1 VVKLEFYRVFY
12 VVAKTGNLSKAS
24 KELFI
29 SQPAVSYGIKQLEEQ
44 LGGRLFVRTAKGM
57 ELTPEGQMIY
67 EYVSRAYDELTAAE
81 NRFSQMRGLEEGTVH
96 IGASDT
102 ISKYFILP
110 RIEAFKKKYPKITIK
125 ITNRTTDEIMNLLK
139 SGKVDL
145 GFINRVDETQYAG
158 IKLTTC
164 ADIGECFVATPDFLR
179 GINAPLSVSELTAL
193 PLILLEEGSST
204 RRAVER
210 TIESLGGK
218 LNPSFELCSV
228 DLVAECAKAGLGVG
242 CVTKE
247 YIDKELKSGELAVV
261 PLSFPLPRRKIAMA
275 TLEGM
280 PSSFATAKLEEY
292 FYEITPDGEKIKKE

>member
-1 VVKLEFYRVFY
+1 MVKLEFYRVFY
-12 VVAKTGNLSKAS
+12 AVAKTGNLSKAS

-57 ELTPEGQMIY
+57 ELTPEGRMMY

-81 NRFSQMRGLEEGTVH
+81 NKFSQMRGLEEGTIH

-102 ISKYFILP
+102 ITKYFILP
-110 RIEAFKKKYPKITIK
+110 RIEPFKHRYPKINIK
-125 ITNRTTDEIMNLLK
+125 ITNRTTDEIMTLLK
-139 SGKVDL
+139 AGKVDL
-145 GFINRVDETQYAG
+145 GFINRVDEDSFPG
-158 IKLTTC
+158 IALTPC
-164 ADIGECFVATPDFLR
+164 ADVGECFVANGDVAARFDH
-179 GINAPLSVSELTAL
+179 PLSVSELTSL
-193 PLILLEEGSST
+193 PLILLEERSRT

-210 TIESLGGK
+210 AITDLGGR
-218 LNPSFELCSV
+218 LTPAFELCSV

-247 YIDKELKSGELAVV
+247 YIEREIAAGELSVV

-280 PSSFATAKLEEY
+280 PPSFATAKLEEY
-292 FYEITPDGEKIKKE
+292 FYQSTSEGVK

>member
-1 VVKLEFYRVFY
+1 MVKLEFYRVFY

-57 ELTPEGQMIY
+57 ELTPEGRMIY
-67 EYVSRAYDELTAAE
+67 EYVSRAFDELTAAE
-81 NRFSQMRGLEEGTVH
+81 NKFSQMRGLEEGTVH

-110 RIEAFKKKYPKITIK
+110 RIEAFKKQYPKINIK

-139 SGKVDL
+139 AGKVDL
-145 GFINRVDETQYAG
+145 GFINRVDDTPFAG
-158 IKLTTC
+158 IRLTPC
-164 ADIGECFVATPDFLR
+164 ADIGECFVANPDFAAR
-179 GINAPLSVSELTAL
+179 IGDAPLSVGELTSL
-193 PLILLEEGSST
+193 PLILLEEGSGT

-210 TIESLGGK
+210 AIEALGGK
-218 LNPSFELCSV
+218 LNPAFELCSV

-247 YIDKELKSGELAVV
+247 YIGKELASGELKEV

-280 PSSFATAKLEEY
+280 PPSFATAKLEEC
-292 FYEITPDGEKIKKE
+292 FKPNAPKSAK

>member
-1 VVKLEFYRVFY
+1 MVKLEFYRVFY

-57 ELTPEGQMIY
+57 ELTPEGKMIY
-67 EYVSRAYDELTAAE
+67 EYVSRAYEELMAAE
-81 NRFSQMRGLEEGTVH
+81 NKFSQMRGLEEGTVH

-110 RIEAFKKKYPKITIK
+110 RIEQFKKKYPKINIK

-139 SGKVDL
+139 AGKVDL
-145 GFINRVDETQYAG
+145 GFINRVDESTFPG
-158 IKLTTC
+158 IRLTPC
-164 ADIGECFVATPDFLR
+164 ADIGECFVANGDFMR
-179 GINAPLSVSELTAL
+179 RVTAPLSVSELTSL

-210 TIESLGGK
+210 AIEDLGGR
-218 LNPSFELCSV
+218 LNPAFELCSV

-247 YIDKELKSGELAVV
+247 YIDKELKSGELFVV

-280 PSSFATAKLEEY
+280 PPSFAAAKLEEY
-292 FYEITPDGEKIKKE
+292 FNTITPNCVKK

>member
-1 VVKLEFYRVFY
+1 MVKLEFYRVFY

-57 ELTPEGQMIY
+57 ELTPEGRMIY

-81 NRFSQMRGLEEGTVH
+81 NKFSQMRGLEEGTVH

-110 RIEAFKKKYPKITIK
+110 RIEAFKKQYPKINIK

-139 SGKVDL
+139 AGKVDL
-145 GFINRVDETQYAG
+145 GFINRVDETNYPG
-158 IKLTTC
+158 ITLTPC
-164 ADIGECFVATPDFLR
+164 ADIGECFVANKSYVDR
-179 GINAPLSVSELTAL
+179 IKEPLSVSELTAL

-210 TIESLGGK
+210 AIEALGGR
-218 LNPSFELCSV
+218 LTPAFELCSV

-247 YIDKELKSGELAVV
+247 YIEKELRDGELCLV

-280 PSSFATAKLEEY
+280 PPSFATAKLQEY
-292 FYEITPDGEKIKKE
+292 FNTIALDSVKK

>member
-1 VVKLEFYRVFY
+1 MVKLEFYRVFY

-57 ELTPEGQMIY
+57 ELTPEGRMIY
-67 EYVSRAYDELTAAE
+67 EYVSRAFDELTAAE
-81 NRFSQMRGLEEGTVH
+81 NKFSQMRGLEEGTVH

-110 RIEAFKKKYPKITIK
+110 TIERFKKQYPKINIK
-125 ITNRTTDEIMNLLK
+125 ITNRTTDDIMNLLK
-139 SGKVDL
+139 GGKVDL
-145 GFINRVDETQYAG
+145 GFINRVDDTPYPG
-158 IKLTTC
+158 IRLTDC
-164 ADIGECFVATPDFLR
+164 ADIGECFVANPDMMAR
-179 GINAPLSVSELTAL
+179 IGEAPLSVSELTSL
-193 PLILLEEGSST
+193 PLILLEERSGT
-204 RRAVER
+204 RRTVDRA
-210 TIESLGGK
+210 IEALGGK
-218 LNPSFELCSV
+218 LSPAFELCSV

-247 YIDKELKSGELAVV
+247 YIDKELAEGSLRVV
-261 PLSFPLPRRKIAMA
+261 PLSFPLPRRRIAMA

-280 PSSFATAKLEEY
+280 PPSFATAKLEDY
-292 FYEITPDGEKIKKE
+292 FKDIARKGAKK

>member
-1 VVKLEFYRVFY
+1 MVKLEFYRVFY

-57 ELTPEGQMIY
+57 ELTPEGKMIY
-67 EYVSRAYDELTAAE
+67 KYVSRAYDELMAAE
-81 NRFSQMRGLEEGTVH
+81 NKFSQMRGLEEGTVH

-110 RIEAFKKKYPKITIK
+110 RIEQFKKKYPKINIK

-139 SGKVDL
+139 AGKVDL
-145 GFINRVDETQYAG
+145 GFINRVDESSFPG
-158 IKLTTC
+158 IRLTSC
-164 ADIGECFVATPDFLR
+164 ADIGECFVANGDFMR
-179 GINAPLSVSELTAL
+179 RVTTPLSVSELTSL

-210 TIESLGGK
+210 AIENLGGR
-218 LNPSFELCSV
+218 LNPAFELCSV

-247 YIDKELKSGELAVV
+247 YIDKELEKGELFVV

-280 PSSFATAKLEEY
+280 PPSFAAAKLEEY
-292 FYEITPDGEKIKKE
+292 FNTIAPNGVKK

>member
-1 VVKLEFYRVFY
+1 MVKLEFYRVFY
-12 VVAKTGNLSKAS
+12 VVAKTGNLSKAA

-57 ELTPEGQMIY
+57 ELTPEGRMIY
-67 EYVSRAYDELTAAE
+67 DYVSRAFDELTAAE
-81 NRFSQMRGLEEGTVH
+81 NKFSQMRGLEEGTVH

-110 RIEAFKKKYPKITIK
+110 RIEQFKKKYPKINIK

-139 SGKVDL
+139 AGKVDL
-145 GFINRVDETQYAG
+145 GFINRVDDTPFAG
-158 IKLTTC
+158 IRLTSC
-164 ADIGECFVATPDFLR
+164 ADIGECFVANRDFMTR
-179 GINAPLSVSELTAL
+179 IHAPLSVSELTAL
-193 PLILLEEGSST
+193 PLILLEERSST

-210 TIESLGGK
+210 AIEDLGGR
-218 LNPSFELCSV
+218 LNPAFELCSV

-247 YIDKELKSGELAVV
+247 YIGKELESGELFVV

-280 PSSFATAKLEEY
+280 PSSFATAKLQEY
-292 FYEITPDGEKIKKE
+292 FNTIAQKSVKK

>member
-1 VVKLEFYRVFY
+1 MVKLEFYRVFY

-57 ELTPEGQMIY
+57 ELTPEGRMIY
-67 EYVSRAYDELTAAE
+67 EYVSRAFDELTAAE
-81 NRFSQMRGLEEGTVH
+81 NKFSQMRGLEEGTVH

-110 RIEAFKKKYPKITIK
+110 TIERFKKQFPKISIK

-139 SGKVDL
+139 GGKVDL
-145 GFINRVDETQYAG
+145 GFINRVDETPFPG
-158 IKLTTC
+158 ITLTPC
-164 ADIGECFVATPDFLR
+164 ADIGECFVASPEMMARIGT
-179 GINAPLSVSELTAL
+179 APLSVGELTSL
-193 PLILLEEGSST
+193 PLILLEERSST

-210 TIESLGGK
+210 AIEALGGK
-218 LNPSFELCSV
+218 LSPAFELCSV

-247 YIDKELKSGELAVV
+247 YIGKELAEGSLCEV
-261 PLSFPLPRRKIAMA
+261 PLSFPLPRRRIAMA

-280 PSSFATAKLEEY
+280 PPSFATAKLEEY
-292 FYEITPDGEKIKKE
+292 FKTIAHKGAKK

>member
-1 VVKLEFYRVFY
+1 MVKLEFYRVFY

-57 ELTPEGQMIY
+57 ELTPEGRMIY
-67 EYVSRAYDELTAAE
+67 EYVSRAYEELTAAE
-81 NRFSQMRGLEEGTVH
+81 NKFSQMRGLEEGTVH

-110 RIEAFKKKYPKITIK
+110 RIEAFKKQYPKISIK
-125 ITNRTTDEIMNLLK
+125 ITNRTTDEIMELLK

-145 GFINRVDETQYAG
+145 GFINRVDDLFFPG
-158 IKLTTC
+158 IQLTPC
-164 ADIGECFVATPDFLR
+164 ADIGECFVANKEFFPQLKE
-179 GINAPLSVSELTAL
+179 PLSVSELTAL
-193 PLILLEEGSST
+193 PLILLEERSST

-210 TIESLGGK
+210 AIESLGGK
-218 LNPSFELCSV
+218 LTPAFELCSV
-228 DLVAECAKAGLGVG
+228 DLVAECAKAGLGIG
-242 CVTKE
+242 CVTEE
-247 YIDKELKSGELAVV
+247 YIGKELASGELFIV

-280 PSSFATAKLEEY
+280 PPSFATAKLQEY
-292 FYEITPDGEKIKKE
+292 FRKIAQNSVKE

>member
-1 VVKLEFYRVFY
+1 MVKLEFYRVFY

-57 ELTPEGQMIY
+57 ELTPEGRVIY
-67 EYVSRAYDELTAAE
+67 EYVSRAYDELMAAE
-81 NRFSQMRGLEEGTVH
+81 NKFSQMRGLEEGTVH

-110 RIEAFKKKYPKITIK
+110 RIERFKRKYPKINIK

-139 SGKVDL
+139 AGKVDL
-145 GFINRVDETQYAG
+145 GFINRVDESSYAG
-158 IKLTTC
+158 IRLTPC
-164 ADIGECFVATPDFLR
+164 AEIGECFVASPDFFKKS
-179 GINAPLSVSELTAL
+179 IDHPLSVSELTSL

-204 RRAVER
+204 RRAVDR
-210 TIESLGGK
+210 AIEDLGGR
-218 LNPSFELCSV
+218 LSPAFELCSV

-247 YIDKELKSGELAVV
+247 YIGKELASGELVVV
-261 PLSFPLPRRKIAMA
+261 PLSFPLPKRKIAMA

-280 PSSFATAKLEEY
+280 PPSFATAKLEEY
-292 FYEITPDGEKIKKE
+292 FNIITQDSVKK

>member
-1 VVKLEFYRVFY
+1 MVKLEFYRVFY

-57 ELTPEGQMIY
+57 ELTPEGKMIY

-81 NRFSQMRGLEEGTVH
+81 NKFSQMRGLEEGTVH

-110 RIEAFKKKYPKITIK
+110 RIEQFKKKYPKISIK

-139 SGKVDL
+139 AGKVDL
-145 GFINRVDETQYAG
+145 GFINRVDDTPYAG
-158 IKLTTC
+158 IHLTPC
-164 ADIGECFVATPDFLR
+164 ADIGECFVANRDFASR
-179 GINAPLSVSELTAL
+179 VHAPLSVSELTAL
-193 PLILLEEGSST
+193 PLILLEDRSST

-210 TIESLGGK
+210 AIEDLGGK
-218 LNPSFELCSV
+218 LSPAFELCSV

-247 YIDKELKSGELAVV
+247 YIGKELANEELFVL

-280 PSSFATAKLEEY
+280 PPSFATAKLEEY
-292 FYEITPDGEKIKKE
+292 FNTITPSGANK

>member
-1 VVKLEFYRVFY
+1 MVKLEFYRVFY
-12 VVAKTGNLSKAS
+12 IVAKTGNLSKAS

-57 ELTPEGQMIY
+57 ELTPEGKMIY

-81 NRFSQMRGLEEGTVH
+81 NKFSQMRGLEEGTVH

-110 RIEAFKKKYPKITIK
+110 RIEQFKKKYPKISIK
-125 ITNRTTDEIMNLLK
+125 ITNRTTDEIMNMLK
-139 SGKVDL
+139 TGKVDL
-145 GFINRVDETQYAG
+145 GFINRVDETQYPG
-158 IKLTTC
+158 IRLTSC
-164 ADIGECFVATPDFLR
+164 ADIGECFVA
-179 GINAPLSVSELTAL
+179 NAEMAQRFDHPLSVGELTAL
-193 PLILLEEGSST
+193 PLILLEERSST

-210 TIESLGGK
+210 AIETLGGK
-218 LNPSFELCSV
+218 LTPAFELCSV

-247 YIDKELKSGELAVV
+247 YIAKELASGELNVV
-261 PLSFPLPRRKIAMA
+261 PLSFPLPRRTIAMA
-275 TLEGM
+275 TLDGM
-280 PSSFATAKLEEY
+280 PPSFATAKLQEY
-292 FYEITPDGEKIKKE
+292 FDQTTLDSVKK

>member
-1 VVKLEFYRVFY
+1 MVKLEFYRVFY
-12 VVAKTGNLSKAS
+12 IVAKTGNLSKAS

-57 ELTPEGQMIY
+57 ELTPEGKMIY

-81 NRFSQMRGLEEGTVH
+81 NKFSQMRGLEEGTVH

-110 RIEAFKKKYPKITIK
+110 RIEQFKKKYPKINIK
-125 ITNRTTDEIMNLLK
+125 ITNRTTDEIMNMLK
-139 SGKVDL
+139 TGKVDL
-145 GFINRVDETQYAG
+145 GFINRVDETQYPG
-158 IKLTTC
+158 IRLTSC
-164 ADIGECFVATPDFLR
+164 ADIGECFVA
-179 GINAPLSVSELTAL
+179 NAEMAQRFDHPLSVGELTSL
-193 PLILLEEGSST
+193 PLILLEERSST

-210 TIESLGGK
+210 AIETIGGK
-218 LNPSFELCSV
+218 LTPAFELCSV

-247 YIDKELKSGELAVV
+247 YIAKELASGELNVV
-261 PLSFPLPRRKIAMA
+261 PLSFPLPRRTIAMA
-275 TLEGM
+275 TLDGM
-280 PSSFATAKLEEY
+280 PPSFATAKLQEY
-292 FYEITPDGEKIKKE
+292 FDQTTLDSVKK

>member
-1 VVKLEFYRVFY
+1 MVKLEFYRVFY

-57 ELTPEGQMIY
+57 ELTPEGKMIY
-67 EYVSRAYDELTAAE
+67 EYVSRAYDELMAAE
-81 NRFSQMRGLEEGTVH
+81 NKFSQMRGLEEGTVH

-110 RIEAFKKKYPKITIK
+110 RIEQFKKKYPKISIK

-139 SGKVDL
+139 AGKVDL
-145 GFINRVDETQYAG
+145 GFINRVDDTPFAG
-158 IKLTTC
+158 IKLTPC
-164 ADIGECFVATPDFLR
+164 ADIGECFVANADYMKRIT
-179 GINAPLSVSELTAL
+179 APLSVSELTSL
-193 PLILLEEGSST
+193 PLILLEERSST

-210 TIESLGGK
+210 AIEDLGGK
-218 LNPSFELCSV
+218 LNPAFELCSV

-247 YIDKELKSGELAVV
+247 YIGKELASGELNIV

-275 TLEGM
+275 TLDGM
-280 PSSFATAKLEEY
+280 PPSFATAKLEDY
-292 FYEITPDGEKIKKE
+292 FNTIAPKGAKK

>member
-1 VVKLEFYRVFY
+1 MVKLEFYRVFY
-12 VVAKTGNLSKAS
+12 IVAKTGNLSKAS

-57 ELTPEGQMIY
+57 ELTPEGRMIY
-67 EYVSRAYDELTAAE
+67 EYVSRAYDELMAAE
-81 NRFSQMRGLEEGTVH
+81 NKFSQMRGLEEGTVH

-110 RIEAFKKKYPKITIK
+110 RIEQFKKKYPKITIK

-139 SGKVDL
+139 AGKVDL
-145 GFINRVDETQYAG
+145 GFINRVDETPFAG
-158 IKLTTC
+158 IRLTPC
-164 ADIGECFVATPDFLR
+164 ADIGECFVANRDFMAN
-179 GINAPLSVSELTAL
+179 IQAPLSVSELTAL
-193 PLILLEEGSST
+193 PLILLEERSST

-210 TIESLGGK
+210 AIENLGGK
-218 LNPSFELCSV
+218 LNPAFELCSV

-247 YIDKELKSGELAVV
+247 YITKELASGELNVV

-280 PSSFATAKLEEY
+280 PPSFATAKLEEY
-292 FYEITPDGEKIKKE
+292 FNQSTLDGVKK

>member
-1 VVKLEFYRVFY
+1 MVKLEFYRVFY

-57 ELTPEGQMIY
+57 ELTPEGRMIY
-67 EYVSRAYDELTAAE
+67 EYVSRAFDELTAAE
-81 NRFSQMRGLEEGTVH
+81 NKFSQMRGLEEGTVH

-110 RIEAFKKKYPKITIK
+110 AIDRFKKQFPKISIK

-139 SGKVDL
+139 GGKVDI
-145 GFINRVDETQYAG
+145 GFINRVDDTPYPG
-158 IKLTTC
+158 IRLTDC
-164 ADIGECFVATPDFLR
+164 ADIGECFVASPEMASRIGD
-179 GINAPLSVSELTAL
+179 APLSVEELTAL
-193 PLILLEEGSST
+193 PLILLEERSST

-210 TIESLGGK
+210 AIEALGGT
-218 LNPSFELCSV
+218 LAPAFELCSV

-242 CVTKE
+242 SVTKE
-247 YIDKELKSGELAVV
+247 YIDKELAEGSLRVV
-261 PLSFPLPRRKIAMA
+261 PLSFPLPRRRIAMA
-275 TLEGM
+275 TLDGM
-280 PSSFATAKLEEY
+280 PPSFATAKLEEY
-292 FYEITPDGEKIKKE
+292 FRTIARKGAKK

>member
-1 VVKLEFYRVFY
+1 MVKLEFYRVFY

-57 ELTPEGQMIY
+57 ELTPEGRMIY
-67 EYVSRAYDELTAAE
+67 EYVSRAFDELTAAE
-81 NRFSQMRGLEEGTVH
+81 NKFSQMRGLEEGTVH

-110 RIEAFKKKYPKITIK
+110 RIEGFKKQYPKINIK
-125 ITNRTTDEIMNLLK
+125 ITNRTTDEIMSLLK
-139 SGKVDL
+139 AGKVDL
-145 GFINRVDETQYAG
+145 GFINRVDDTPFPG
-158 IKLTTC
+158 IRLTPC
-164 ADIGECFVATPDFLR
+164 ADIGECFVASPDLASR
-179 GINAPLSVSELTAL
+179 IGGAPLSVGELTAL
-193 PLILLEEGSST
+193 PLILLEERSST

-210 TIESLGGK
+210 AIENLGGK
-218 LNPSFELCSV
+218 LNPAFELCSV

-247 YIDKELKSGELAVV
+247 YITKELASGELNVV

-280 PSSFATAKLEEY
+280 PPSFATAKLEEY
-292 FYEITPDGEKIKKE
+292 FNQSTLDGVKK

>member
-1 VVKLEFYRVFY
+1 MVKLEFYRVFY

-57 ELTPEGQMIY
+57 ELTPEGRVIY
-67 EYVSRAYDELTAAE
+67 EYVSRAFDELSAAE
-81 NRFSQMRGLEEGTVH
+81 NKFSQMRGLEEGTVH

-110 RIEAFKKKYPKITIK
+110 TIERFTRQYPRINIK
-125 ITNRTTDEIMNLLK
+125 ITNRTTDEIVKLLK
-139 SGKVDL
+139 AGKVDL
-145 GFINRVDETQYAG
+145 GFINRVDETTYAG
-158 IKLTTC
+158 IDLTDC
-164 ADIGECFVATPDFLR
+164 ADIGECFVASPQLAAKIGD
-179 GINAPLSVSELTAL
+179 APLSVEELTAL
-193 PLILLEEGSST
+193 PLILLEERSST

-210 TIESLGGK
+210 AIEALGGR
-218 LNPSFELCSV
+218 LAPAFELCSV

-247 YIDKELKSGELAVV
+247 YIDKELAEGSLRVV
-261 PLSFPLPRRKIAMA
+261 PLSFPLPRRRIAMA
-275 TLEGM
+275 TLDGM
-280 PSSFATAKLEEY
+280 PPSFATAKLEEY
-292 FYEITPDGEKIKKE
+292 FKPIARKSAK

>member
-1 VVKLEFYRVFY
+1 MVKLEFYRVFY

-57 ELTPEGQMIY
+57 ELTPEGRMIY
-67 EYVSRAYDELTAAE
+67 EYVSRAFDELTAAE
-81 NRFSQMRGLEEGTVH
+81 HNFSQMRGLEEGTIH

-110 RIEAFKKKYPKITIK
+110 AIDSFKKKYPKITIK
-125 ITNRTTDEIMNLLK
+125 ITNRTTDEIVKLLK
-139 SGKVDL
+139 GGKVDL
-145 GFINRVDETQYAG
+145 GFINLVEGASYPG
-158 IKLTTC
+158 ISLTPC
-164 ADIGECFVATPDFLR
+164 ADIGECFVA
-179 GINAPLSVSELTAL
+179 NAEYASRIGDKPLSVEELTAL

-210 TIESLGGK
+210 RIGELGGK
-218 LNPSFELCSV
+218 LRPSFELCSV
-228 DLVAECAKAGLGVG
+228 DLVAESAKAGLGVG
-242 CVTKE
+242 CVTEE
-247 YIDKELKSGELAVV
+247 YIGKELAEGSLRVL
-261 PLSFPLPRRKIAMA
+261 PLDFSLPRRRIAMA

-280 PSSFATAKLEEY
+280 PPSFATAKLQEY
-292 FYEITPDGEKIKKE
+292 FNTIARNGAKK

>member
-1 VVKLEFYRVFY
+1 MVKLEFYRVFY

-57 ELTPEGQMIY
+57 ELTPEGRMIY

-81 NRFSQMRGLEEGTVH
+81 NKFSQMRGLEEGTVH

-110 RIEAFKKKYPKITIK
+110 RIEAFKKQYPKISIK

-139 SGKVDL
+139 AGKVDL
-145 GFINRVDETQYAG
+145 GFINRVDDASFPG
-158 IKLTTC
+158 ISLTPC
-164 ADIGECFVATPDFLR
+164 ADIGECFVANKDFFPQ
-179 GINAPLSVSELTAL
+179 IKEPLSVNELTAL
-193 PLILLEEGSST
+193 PLILLEERSST

-210 TIESLGGK
+210 AIESLGGR
-218 LNPSFELCSV
+218 LSPAFELCSV

-242 CVTKE
+242 CVTQE
-247 YIDKELKSGELAVV
+247 YIGKELANGELFIV

-280 PSSFATAKLEEY
+280 PPSFATAKLQEY
-292 FYEITPDGEKIKKE
+292 FKKIAQNSVK